1 MYLNNMININKNL
14 FSLLLF
20 FFVLISPN
28 TTFAVGTGGA
38 PGPGGGNTDSII
50 SVSFTNPLNCGDK
63 CTLMGLITL
72 VLNKVVMPI
81 AAVAVVLYI
90 IWAGFMFVRAQG
102 NPKKIEEA
110 RDNLLWALIGAG
122 VLLGSAAIAEVVK
135 RTVESLK

>member
-1 MYLNNMININKNL
+1 MYLINMIKINKVFL
-14 FSLLLF
+14 GFILTGL
-20 FFVLISPN
+20 FVLPAFIGAQEAIPTTPGTPTNSN
-28 TTFAVGTGGA
+28 T
-38 PGPGGGNTDSII
+38 NI
-50 SVSFTNPLNCGDK
+50 SVKFNNPLKCGDN

-72 VLNKVVMPI
+72 ILNNVIMPI

-90 IWAGFMFVRAQG
+90 IWAGFKFVTAQG

-122 VLLGSAAIAEVVK
+122 ILLGAAAISEVVK